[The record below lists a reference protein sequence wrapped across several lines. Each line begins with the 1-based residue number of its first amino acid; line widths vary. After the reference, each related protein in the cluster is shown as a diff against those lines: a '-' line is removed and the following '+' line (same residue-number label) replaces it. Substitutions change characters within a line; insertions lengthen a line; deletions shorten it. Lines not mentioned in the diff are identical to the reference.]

1 MKRNSRIFVAG
12 ENTMEGKALIR
23 LLKKSHYSSII
34 NLENGEPDLSD
45 YSMLTEYFQET
56 QPQYV
61 FLLAGKSGGIKAN
74 QDMPATFMLDNLQI
88 LCNVVHLAH
97 IFEVEKLLFMAS
109 SCSYPKHADQPMRP
123 EMLMSGSLEP
133 TNSAYATA
141 KLAGIELC
149 QAFRKE
155 HVNNFITVIPA
166 NVFGPGDDF
175 SIDNSHVVASLI
187 RRMDDAIKSGS
198 KSVNVW
204 GSGKPKR
211 EFIFVNDLADAC
223 IFLMKHY
230 EENSP
235 INVGTGTTLSVR
247 KLAYLI
253 MDIVGYNGKIEFD
266 TRKPDGMPIK
276 VLDSDRLFELGWIP
290 STTIHSALDKTYHW
304 FKSVQSP

>member
-1 MKRNSRIFVAG
+1 MKQDSRIFVAG

-23 LLKKSHYSSII
+23 LLREMNYTEII
-34 NLENGEPDLSD
+34 NHQKPEPELTD
-45 YSMLTEYFQET
+45 YGMVNEYFEKT
-56 QPQYV
+56 RPQHV
-61 FLLAGKSGGIKAN
+61 FFFAGKSGGIKAN
-74 QDMPATFMLDNLQI
+74 QEMPATLMVNNLI
-88 LCNVVHLAH
+88 VISNVISLAH
-97 IFEVEKLLFMAS
+97 KFGVEKLLYLAS
-109 SCSYPKHADQPMRP
+109 SCTYPKHADQPMRP
-123 EMLMSGSLEP
+123 EMLMTGSLEP